1 MMKLEEY
8 AKDPLDP
15 VKNFDVGYEYE
26 KIGQTASAVSFYIRA
41 AEKSNDSRVKFES
54 MIRAAKCFDSQ
65 GRRNFSTEGLLQF
78 AVAAVP
84 NRSEAY
90 YFLSKLYHKME
101 KWRECSLYAQLGLQ
115 YESYDDMRTNIEFP
129 GKYALI
135 YEKAF
140 GDWNIGLYEK
150 SKQALYYLKYDV
162 QMDEE
167 HERLVN
173 ELLAKNGYPDT
184 IPYDA
189 SRYKF
194 SFDGIE
200 TVDQNYS
207 KHMQDMFVLTALNG
221 KKNGTYLEIGSGDP
235 IVNNN
240 TYLLE
245 KNFGWKGI
253 SLDQDRDHCNQFFTK
268 RKNPVVRAQSLDVN
282 YFELLDN
289 HCMPYEIDYLQI
301 DCDDDSYQTLRR
313 IPFDDFKFAVIHFE
327 HDMYIKEP
335 KIREYSRNI
344 LKDNGYV
351 LVVNDVAI
359 NEKDSHED
367 WWVHPDIVDTN
378 TIEKLKSKDAIN
390 FVGTYMFRHEK
401 KVSKSLLDSFV
412 PNILSL
418 ETCGSRRNKLTDA
431 FNRIG
436 TNKYRMNVFKKIED
450 TNIDFVGNDNHI
462 ELLPLGVFTSH
473 LLTIKK
479 WYDETQEEFGLF
491 FEDDVSFDNMQ
502 YWNFSLQEF
511 VSKLPSNCD
520 AIQLSCI
527 YQVDPDIRVR
537 RRDHLDHG
545 IQAYILK
552 RNYAKKLLDDLIV
565 DKKTISVKDPYVS
578 LSVEN
583 YIMHEKYGNTYS
595 FPLFNHNVKDFNST
609 IVGANDNTKNL
620 VNGQSH
626 LAVPSYET
634 VFNWWKNTGSK
645 LTLDQIMEL

>member
-8 AKDPLDP
+8 VKDPLDP

-41 AEKSNDSRVKFES
+41 AEKSNDSRIKFES

-78 AVAAVP
+78 AVAAMP

-129 GKYALI
+129 GKHALI
-135 YEKAF
+135 YEKAV

-150 SKQALYYLKYDV
+150 SKQALYHLKYDV

-167 HERLVN
+167 HEKLVN
-173 ELLAKNGYPDT
+173 NLLLKNGYPDT
-184 IPYDA
+184 IAYDA

-194 SFDGIE
+194 SFHGIE

-235 IVNNN
+235 IFNNN

-253 SLDQDRDHCNQFFTK
+253 SVDLDRDHCNQFFAK
-268 RKNPVVRAQSLDVN
+268 RKNPVVRGSSVDIN
-282 YFELLDN
+282 YFDLLDN

-313 IPFDDFKFAVIHFE
+313 IPFDDYKFAVIHFE
-327 HDMYIKEP
+327 HDVYIKEH

-344 LKDNGYV
+344 LRDRGYV

-359 NEKDSHED
+359 NETDSHED
-367 WWVHPDIVDTN
+367 WWVHPDIVDSD
-378 TIEKLKSKDAIN
+378 TIERLKAKDDIN
-390 FVGTYMFRHEK
+390 FVGTYMFYHEK
-401 KVSKSLLDSFV
+401 KHSIKKLCNIVPNVLSLDSCS
-412 PNILSL
+412 NRRRILIESMKQN
-418 ETCGSRRNKLTDA
+418 EIFKT
-431 FNRIG
+431 
-436 TNKYRMNVFKKIED
+436 RMNVFKRVEE
-450 TNIDFVGNDNHI
+450 TNLSFQGNPDRVRNIAKGCLSSHI
-462 ELLPLGVFTSH
+462 
-473 LLTIKK
+473 LTIER
-479 WYDETQEEFGLF
+479 WYRETNEEYGLF
-491 FEDDVSFDNMQ
+491 FEDDVSFDNNQ
-502 YWNFSLQEF
+502 YWNFALQDF
-511 VSKLPSNCD
+511 IDKLHSDCD
-520 AIQLSCI
+520 AIQLCCV
-527 YQVDPDIRVR
+527 YQVEPDIRVR
-537 RRDHLDHG
+537 KRHHLDHG
-545 IQAYILK
+545 SQAYLLK
-552 RNYAKKLLDDLIV
+552 REYAKKLLDDLLINSN
-565 DKKTISVKDPYVS
+565 TIKVEDPFIS
-578 LSVEN
+578 FSVEN
-583 YIMHEKYGNTYS
+583 YIFNEKYGKVYS
-595 FPLFNHNVKDFNST
+595 FPLFNHNVKDFPST
-609 IVGANDNTKNL
+609 AVDSDTSEKNL
-620 VNGQSH
+620 VDGQSH
-626 LAVPSYET
+626 LAVPSYNT
-634 VFNWWKNTGSK
+634 ILNWWKNTGSK
-645 LTLDQIMEL
+645 LTLNQIME